1 MNQRNRPASRASSA
15 KTLDP
20 ALLDEVRA
28 KLAERH
34 AALSHRLRLLEAEL
48 PGDVIDGP
56 QDVGDVEFVRLQ
68 YDNTRLQLLDVS
80 AALHRL
86 DSGEYGMCTTCGRQI
101 EPERLEAA
109 PEAIHCLAC
118 SGR

>member
-1 MNQRNRPASRASSA
+1 MNERNRPASRASSVR
-15 KTLDP
+15 TLDP

-28 KLAERH
+28 TLTERH
-34 AALSHRLRLLEAEL
+34 AALNHRLKLLEAEL

-68 YDNTRLQLLDVS
+68 YENTRLQLLDVS
-80 AALHRL
+80 AALRRL
-86 DSGEYGMCTTCGRQI
+86 ESGEYGLCTSCGRPI

-109 PEAIHCLAC
+109 PEALHCVAC